1 MLENAGF
8 DLLRLVQTHIY
19 TGTPETAEA
28 NVINRPI
35 GAWESGIR

>member
-8 DLLRLVQTHIY
+8 DLLRLLQTHIY

-28 NVINRPI
+28 NVIDRPI
-35 GAWESGIR
+35 GGRESDIR